1 MALPPGSYVD
11 SSMESSTWA
20 LPRTL
25 VEKLYHS
32 SARAQRLSVRCFVDG
47 CAWSSTMIWP
57 GWPGLVP
64 VAAWPG
70 MSEPTRLSHHW
81 KLPRM
86 SVALWIAA
94 MPWPASW

>member
-1 MALPPGSYVD
+1 MA
-11 SSMESSTWA
+11 SSTCA

-32 SARAQRLSVRCFVDG
+32 SERAQRVPSRCFVDG
-47 CAWSSTMIWP
+47 WALSSMMISP
-57 GWPGLVP
+57 GRPAGGF
-64 VAAWPG
+64 VAACPG
-70 MSEPTRLSHHW
+70 ISEPTRLSHQA

-94 MPWPASW
+94 MPLPDSW